1 MAVPCFKGH
10 LGCFQFEAIV
20 NKATINVC
28 MQVYEKKCLFL
39 EGKCLAVGFLA
50 PAVSVCLIVEDTAA
64 LFSHQ

>member
-1 MAVPCFKGH
+1 M
-10 LGCFQFEAIV
+10 